1 MELIDYEAL
10 EKRSAE
16 LKAQWESHRPFRWLM
31 FENFF
36 KPEAA
41 EKILAHY
48 PTIEGGSWDYTT
60 YVNQNNKFT
69 MTKFED
75 PVMQQ
80 VFQEINGQKLLDIVE
95 KITGI
100 EGIEGDDK
108 LFGGGLHQSTN
119 GAFLDV
125 HVDFNYHPETNYHR
139 RMNILVYMNKD
150 WKREYEGYL
159 ELWDMAKKEQLG
171 EIAPAFNRCVI
182 FETNEISFH
191 GHPKALNTPE
201 GVSRKSIAAYFY
213 TKDRPEGEIAADHNT
228 IYVNTEGMKGR
239 VKNFRSGVRAF
250 LERVNHKKD
259 NE

>member
-1 MELIDYEAL
+1 
-10 EKRSAE
+10 
-16 LKAQWESHRPFRWLM
+16 
-31 FENFF
+31 
-36 KPEAA
+36 
-41 EKILAHY
+41 
-48 PTIEGGSWDYTT
+48 
-60 YVNQNNKFT
+60 

-80 VFQEINGQKLLDIVE
+80 VFQEINGQKLLDIIE

-100 EGIEGDDK
+100 ENIVGDDK
-108 LFGGGLHQSTN
+108 FFGGGLHQSTN

-171 EIAPAFNRCVI
+171 ELAPAFNRCVI

-191 GHPKALNTPE
+191 GHPKALNTPDD
-201 GVSRKSIAAYFY
+201 VSRKSIAAYFY
-213 TKDRPEGEIAADHNT
+213 TKDRPQEEIAADHNT

-259 NE
+259 EE